1 VILKGLEG
9 TSLAGLLV
17 SSYAAVVGEPLPGV
31 PGMPGTQRV
40 TEGLTDSTVA
50 DWLYTA
56 PFGLL
61 AHDESADP
69 LFVYANLM
77 AQEHFG
83 YDWDE
88 FVGLP
93 SRLSAGDEARE
104 SRRVFMD
111 AVRRQGYADGYRG
124 LRVAKS
130 GHLFWIEDVTIWNI
144 PDPSSPGRLA
154 GQAALIRGWGDA

>member
-1 VILKGLEG
+1 MLKGLEG

-31 PGMPGTQRV
+31 PGTPGLA
-40 TEGLTDSTVA
+40 GLTDSAAA
-50 DWLYTA
+50 DWLYAA

-93 SRLSAGDEARE
+93 SRLSAGGEARE
-104 SRRVFMD
+104 ARRVFMD
-111 AVRRQGYADGYRG
+111 AVRREGYADGYRG

-130 GHLFWIEDVTIWNI
+130 GRLFWIEDVTIWNI
-144 PDPSSPGRLA
+144 PDPSSPGQLV
-154 GQAALIRGWGDA
+154 GQAALIRGWADA